1 MAKKQSKTQEIA
13 SRGTKPAKQ
22 IAAEMLPTRYSKA
35 TITKG
40 EPFRRS
46 MNDYAKMSPADASGE
61 GQIGLTI
68 FAMGRM

>member
-1 MAKKQSKTQEIA
+1 MPKQTKTQKIA

-22 IAAEMLPTRYSKA
+22 IASEMLPTRYSRA
-35 TITKG
+35 SITKG

-68 FAMGRM
+68 FTMGRM